1 MMMRPRS
8 ERHGSIASPELRPD
22 RSRLGRNTQCVN
34 AEHVFLCGLV
44 LSEIA
49 DVQVVLSCYAKY
61 NPQNLLQMQPG
72 DVTWPSHTA
81 LFSFFQLLDGLS
93 ASVLR
98 LPVDV
103 RGDR

>member
-1 MMMRPRS
+1 MMMRQRA
-8 ERHGSIASPELRPD
+8 ECHGSIASPELRLD
-22 RSRLGRNTQCVN
+22 HSRLGRNTQHIN

-49 DVQVVLSCYAKY
+49 DVLDVLSCYAKY

-81 LFSFFQLLDGLS
+81 LFSFFQLLNGLS
-93 ASVLR
+93 ASVY
-98 LPVDV
+98 
-103 RGDR
+103 GFQ